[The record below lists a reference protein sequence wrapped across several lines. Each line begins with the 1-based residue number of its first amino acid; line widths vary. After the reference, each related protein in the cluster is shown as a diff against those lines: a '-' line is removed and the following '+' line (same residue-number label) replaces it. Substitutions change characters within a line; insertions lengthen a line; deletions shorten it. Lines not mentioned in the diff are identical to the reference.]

1 MLLKM
6 KKSLKVLSLCTALA
20 TLLPINVFA
29 SMTEKVE
36 HQVQSADAPAKG
48 EFKDDEILVKFKQS
62 LAPIDTEQIHS
73 TLGGE
78 EVEELGNGTS
88 EWQLVK
94 VPDGQAEEFK
104 QKYLSDPNVESVEY
118 NMLYHVDY
126 TPNDPLI
133 SSQWHHKKI
142 NSYEAWDVIKGSTKK
157 IAILDTGVQLD
168 HPDLKDSLLPGTS
181 FVPGVTSPN
190 DDHGHGTHCAG
201 LAAAIG
207 DNGIGVS
214 GVDGSAKIIP
224 VKVLNAQGSGYT
236 SDIIKGVTWAADNG
250 ADIISMSLGGG
261 AFQQS
266 FQDAINYAWG
276 KNKIIVAAAGNNGSS
291 SLTYPAA
298 YNNVLAVAA
307 TDSNDGLAYFSNYG
321 KWVDIAAPG
330 VSVYS
335 TYKNSGYTNMS
346 GTSMATP
353 VAVSVLAL
361 TWGKQPNATNQ
372 QIVDRVLSTADQTSA
387 TGTSYQN
394 GRVNAYKAV
403 NGF

>member
-1 MLLKM
+1 M

-20 TLLPINVFA
+20 TILPINVFA

-36 HQVQSADAPAKG
+36 HQVQTEATAPAG
-48 EFKDDEILVKFKQS
+48 EFKADEILVKFKHTLQ
-62 LAPIDTEQIHS
+62 PIKTEQIHS
-73 TLGGE
+73 TLGAE
-78 EVEELGNGTS
+78 EVEQLGNGKS

-94 VPDGQAEEFK
+94 VPDGQAEEFR
-104 QKYLSDPNVESVEY
+104 QKYLADPNVDSVEF
-118 NMLYHVDY
+118 NLMYHVDY
-126 TPNDPLI
+126 TPNDPLLNK
-133 SSQWHHKKI
+133 QWHHKNI
-142 NSYEAWDVIKGSTKK
+142 NSYGAWDVIKGSQKK
-157 IAILDTGVQLD
+157 VAILDTGVQLN
-168 HPDLKDSLLPGTS
+168 HPDLQASLLPGKS
-181 FVPGVTSPN
+181 FVSGASTPN

-236 SDIIKGVTWAADNG
+236 ADIINGITWATDNG

-261 AFQQS
+261 AYQQS

-276 KNKIIVAAAGNNGSS
+276 KNKIIVAAAGNSGSS
-291 SLTYPAA
+291 SFSYPAA

-321 KWVDIAAPG
+321 SWVDIAAPG
-330 VSVYS
+330 VDIYS

-353 VAVSVLAL
+353 IAVSVLAL
-361 TWGKQPNATNQ
+361 TWGKEPGATNQ
-372 QIVDRVLSTADQTSA
+372 QIVDRVLSTADQTPA

-394 GRVNAYKAV
+394 GRVNAFKAV